1 MRNQTPQ
8 CPVLLSVNTR
18 GNSCYSGLQ
27 HRALEVE
34 TGKLGMYLERLA
46 TAEVNATTKPSQ
58 ENAKER
64 ALTAR
69 TLMLLG
75 VRGHKIIVFLPG

>member
-27 HRALEVE
+27 RRALEVE
-34 TGKLGMYLERLA
+34 TGKLGMYLERLGI
-46 TAEVNATTKPSQ
+46 AEVNSTTKRSQ
-58 ENAKER
+58 ESAKESSYSPNVDV
-64 ALTAR
+64 
-69 TLMLLG
+69 LG
-75 VRGHKIIVFLPG
+75 C